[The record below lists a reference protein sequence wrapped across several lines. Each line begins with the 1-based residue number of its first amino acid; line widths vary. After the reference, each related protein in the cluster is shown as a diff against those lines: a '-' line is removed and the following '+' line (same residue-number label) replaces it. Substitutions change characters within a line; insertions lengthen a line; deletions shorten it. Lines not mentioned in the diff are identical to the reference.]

1 MHRKGSVL
9 VDTYYS
15 RIIQFTYLKDSYS
28 DSEKEK
34 LPYFYV
40 FTEAKVMLIQCE
52 QETDGHN
59 AKVLMMLQ
67 IITKHWATS
76 EDTGFRKLVMSL
88 VSQD

>member
-1 MHRKGSVL
+1 
-9 VDTYYS
+9 
-15 RIIQFTYLKDSYS
+15 
-28 DSEKEK
+28 
-34 LPYFYV
+34 
-40 FTEAKVMLIQCE
+40 MLIQCE

-76 EDTGFRKLVMSL
+76 EDTGFRKLMMSL